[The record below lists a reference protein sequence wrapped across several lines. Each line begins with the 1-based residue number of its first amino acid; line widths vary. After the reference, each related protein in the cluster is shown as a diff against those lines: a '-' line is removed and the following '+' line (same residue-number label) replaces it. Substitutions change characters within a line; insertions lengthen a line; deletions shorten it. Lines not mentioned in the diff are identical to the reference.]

1 MSAGGRKEI
10 QRPGRPRA
18 DVADRRARIL
28 ETATLL
34 FGQRGVAATSLSA
47 IARAAHVTPALVHY
61 YFVDR
66 ERLLDALVEERLA
79 PLTASIEARMAA
91 AGDSP
96 LELIRTFVGTLIE
109 VVAANSWFPPLW
121 VREVISDG
129 GLLRERMMGQLA
141 LPIAKR
147 LRDRLVSAKKKG
159 ALNRDIDPRL
169 LVVSL
174 IGLTIFPFAT
184 ASIWRKNLG
193 AADITPDIMARHAL
207 ALLERGL
214 ELPK

>member
-1 MSAGGRKEI
+1 MNVGTSIR
-10 QRPGRPRA
+10 QRGPGRPRGRA
-18 DVADRRARIL
+18 ADRRARIL
-28 ETATLL
+28 ETATML
-34 FGQRGVAATSLSA
+34 FGERGIAATSISA
-47 IARAAHVTPALVHY
+47 VARAAHVTPALVHY
-61 YFVDR
+61 YFGDR
-66 ERLLDALVEERLA
+66 EHLLDALVDERLV
-79 PLTASIEARMAA
+79 PLATSIEARMAA
-91 AGDSP
+91 AGESP
-96 LELIRTFVGTLIE
+96 RELIRIFVGTLIE
-109 VVAANSWFPPLW
+109 VVAANPWFPPLW

-147 LRDRLVSAKKKG
+147 LRDRLVSAKKEG
-159 ALNRDIDPRL
+159 SLNCDIDPRL